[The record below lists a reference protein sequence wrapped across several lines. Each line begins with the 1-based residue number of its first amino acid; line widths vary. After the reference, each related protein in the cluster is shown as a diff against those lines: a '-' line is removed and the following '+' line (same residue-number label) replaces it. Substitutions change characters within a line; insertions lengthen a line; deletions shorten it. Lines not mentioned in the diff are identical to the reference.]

1 MFVGHGADDLEARGQ
16 GRTRCAMR
24 VLLPG
29 SVNASADAVLE
40 LLQKYQTIAVVGLS
54 SNPMRPSYAVTEYM
68 QAAGYRIIP
77 VNPNET
83 EVLGEKSYA
92 RLEDVPEKIEIV
104 NVFRRA
110 EEVPPVV
117 ESAIRVGAKVVWM
130 QMGIENEEAA
140 EKARSAGVGGSE
152 GGGIFVGDRGGGR
165 GMREET
171 EGRVGGDG
179 RARGGGAG
187 VFLFLEK

>member
-1 MFVGHGADDLEARGQ
+1 
-16 GRTRCAMR
+16 MR
-24 VLLPG
+24 VLLPDG
-29 SVNASADAVLE
+29 ANFFTHPGADAILE
-40 LLQKYQTIAVVGLS
+40 LLNKYKTIAVVGLS
-54 SNPMRPSYAVTEYM
+54 SNPMRPSFGVTEYM
-68 QAAGYRIIP
+68 QDAGYRIIP

-92 RLEDVPEKIEIV
+92 RLEDVPEKIDIV

-140 EKARSAGVGGSE
+140 EMARAAGLVVIE
-152 GGGIFVGDRGGGR
+152 DACILVEHRR
-165 GMREET
+165 
-171 EGRVGGDG
+171 
-179 RARGGGAG
+179 RARE
-187 VFLFLEK
+187 LKQ